1 MLCTNTRVSIN
12 PVFEWWL
19 CAVTTELLGEAAGE
33 LLALLLLITTI
44 AFCLIAK
51 VVMKS
56 QLGDQDMAS
65 FLGKWWPNPVH

>member
-1 MLCTNTRVSIN
+1 M
-12 PVFEWWL
+12 
-19 CAVTTELLGEAAGE
+19 TTDLLGEAAGE

-56 QLGDQDMAS
+56 HLGDQDMAS
-65 FLGKWWPNPVH
+65 FLGKWRPNAVH